1 MDVRSLL
8 VPDSKSAKLINP
20 GKSSFHYPSPPTETT
35 AVSGVAHREQRDDA
49 TVAQTL
55 SNYLCVITA
64 IAQYAIR
71 PAAWTSPQALQCWD
85 GINERYGLL
94 RVVTI
99 RASKLY
105 G

>member
-20 GKSSFHYPSPPTETT
+20 GKTSFHYPSPPTKTT
-35 AVSGVAHREQRDDA
+35 AVFGVAHREQSYDA

-55 SNYLCVITA
+55 PNCLCVKTA
-64 IAQYAIR
+64 IAQYTIR
-71 PAAWTSPQALQCWD
+71 PVAWTSPQSLQCWD
-85 GINERYGLL
+85 GINERDGLL